1 MKAVSTE
8 EIEKQTDWER
18 HMLSYVIGDEGSKS
32 CVTSAD
38 KYFPFIRTTQ
48 SGLNITQQVN
58 GKILHF
64 NKQLRFVESF

>member
-1 MKAVSTE
+1 
-8 EIEKQTDWER
+8 
-18 HMLSYVIGDEGSKS
+18 MLSYVIGGEGSKL

-58 GKILHF
+58 SKILHF